1 MQADIG
7 KAIGQKVLQE
17 SGFLIVLILVLYL
30 GYDIYNKNTL
40 ENKELLLDRLISI
53 SVKQQELQTS
63 VNTTNSAILELV
75 STNAK
80 ALQRLEGL
88 ENSSIRYVHYSAE
101 TATLIIQVQEKSAEP
116 KTFKIKAL
124 Q

>member
-30 GYDIYNKNTL
+30 GYDIYNKNTI

-80 ALQRLEGL
+80 ALQRLGGL

-101 TATLIIQVQEKSAEP
+101 TATLIIQVQEKSTEP
-116 KTFKIKAL
+116 KTFKIKVL

>member
-7 KAIGQKVLQE
+7 KAIGQKVLHE
-17 SGFLIVLILVLYL
+17 IGFLIVLILVLYL

-75 STNAK
+75 STNTK

-88 ENSSIRYVHYSAE
+88 ESSSIRYVHYSAE
-101 TATLIIQVQEKSAEP
+101 TATLIIQVQEKSTEP
-116 KTFKIKAL
+116 KTFKIKVL